1 MIRLKYNP
9 FTFFKFFLF
18 FIIIC
23 NPLNA
28 IFAKNIGDL
37 TRQEHIEINISMMG
51 KVGEQHYYLP
61 NKLIFKT
68 GKLYKLTIKN
78 LSDSKHYFQS
88 MRFSKSIFTR
98 KIQLNKN
105 KNEIAEVKGIINE
118 IEVYPNNEIEW
129 WFVPIKTGIFEDLH
143 CYIKDSKTKKKHS
156 EMGMNGV
163 IVIE

>member
-1 MIRLKYNP
+1 MIKLKYNP
-9 FTFFKFFLF
+9 FTFFKLF
-18 FIIIC
+18 IVFIIIC
-23 NPLNA
+23 NPLSF

-105 KNEIAEVKGIINE
+105 KNKIAEVKGIINE

-129 WFVPIKTGIFEDLH
+129 WFIPIKTGIFEDLH
-143 CYIKDSKTKKKHS
+143 CYIKDSKTNKKHS

>member
-1 MIRLKYNP
+1 MIKQKYNP
-9 FTFFKFFLF
+9 FTFFKLFLV

-23 NPLNA
+23 NPLSV
-28 IFAKNIGDL
+28 IFSKNIGDL

-88 MRFSKSIFTR
+88 MRFGKSIFTR

-105 KNEIAEVKGIINE
+105 KNKIAEVKGIINE

-129 WFVPIKTGIFEDLH
+129 WFIPIKTGIFEDLH
-143 CYIKDSKTKKKHS
+143 CYIKDSKTNKKHS

>member
-1 MIRLKYNP
+1 MITN
-9 FTFFKFFLF
+9 TFLF
-18 FIIIC
+18 SKKIPFILGIIIYGR
-23 NPLNA
+23 L
-28 IFAKNIGDL
+28 
-37 TRQEHIEINISMMG
+37 
-51 KVGEQHYYLP
+51 
-61 NKLIFKT
+61 
-68 GKLYKLTIKN
+68 LTIKN

>member
-1 MIRLKYNP
+1 MIKLKYNP
-9 FTFFKFFLF
+9 FTFFKLFLV

-23 NPLNA
+23 NPLSVT
-28 IFAKNIGDL
+28 FSKNIGDL

-143 CYIKDSKTKKKHS
+143 CYIKDTKTKKKHS